1 MTHALTLELPEQVYE
16 TLLKTAKR
24 QGQRPE
30 AVAVQWLATASESQ
44 LDDPFEQFIGAFG
57 SNVPDWADRHDEYLG
72 TAMLPEYDFSGKKGV
87 RGKYH
92 RAYRQ
97 GHTVRIHEEDGAVT
111 TQYFTLEEGA
121 VLLEPDVREYF
132 PDSASVNQ
140 ALRGLIGLIP
150 RQTRQPKQHGEAVT
164 TG

>member
-16 TLLKTAKR
+16 TLMKAATR

-30 AVAVQWLATASESQ
+30 AVAIQWLATASESQ
-44 LDDPFEQFIGAFG
+44 LDDPFEQFIGAFS
-57 SNVPDWADRHDEYLG
+57 SNVPDWADRHDEYLRP
-72 TAMLPEYDFSGKKGV
+72 AMLPEYDFSGKKGG

-92 RAYRQ
+92 RAYQQ
-97 GHTVRIHEEDGAVT
+97 GHTVRIHEEDGTVT

-132 PDSASVNQ
+132 QDSDSVNQ
-140 ALRGLIGLIP
+140 ALRGLIGLLP
-150 RQTRQPKQHGEAVT
+150 RQTHQRKQHGEAA

>member
-1 MTHALTLELPEQVYE
+1 MTHTLTLELPEQVYE
-16 TLLKTAKR
+16 TLLKIAKR

-44 LDDPFEQFIGAFG
+44 LDDPFEQFIGAFS
-57 SNVPDWADRHDEYLG
+57 SNVPDWADRHDEYLRL
-72 TAMLPEYDFSGKKGV
+72 AISPEYDFSGKKGV

-92 RAYRQ
+92 RAYQQ

-111 TQYFTLEEGA
+111 TRYFTLEEGA

-140 ALRGLIGLIP
+140 ALRGLIGLSLP
-150 RQTRQPKQHGEAVT
+150 D
-164 TG
+164 

>member
-16 TLLKTAKR
+16 ALMETAKR

-44 LDDPFEQFIGAFG
+44 LDDPFEQFIGVFS
-57 SNVPDWADRHDEYLG
+57 SNVPDWADRQDEHLG
-72 TAMLPEYDFSGKKGV
+72 AAMLPEYDFSGKGL

-92 RAYRQ
+92 RAYQQ
-97 GHTVRIHEEDGAVT
+97 GHTVRIHEEDGTVT
-111 TQYFTLEEGA
+111 TQYFTLEEGS

-150 RQTRQPKQHGEAVT
+150 RQTRQRKQHGDAAT